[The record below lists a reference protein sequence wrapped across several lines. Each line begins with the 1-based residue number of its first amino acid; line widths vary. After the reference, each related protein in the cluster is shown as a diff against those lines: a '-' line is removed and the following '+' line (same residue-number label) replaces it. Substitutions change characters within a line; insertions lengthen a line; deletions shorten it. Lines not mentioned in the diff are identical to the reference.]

1 LDEAMTRT
9 IITFAISTSPSIS
22 LDWTAAIHTTAAEE
36 AEEKEKPALSS
47 TLMPLAT
54 TATTIA
60 SNLLRRTTPATAFT
74 RTMASTAARKPS
86 RLVGGNASRI
96 NEELNKGIDVWT
108 LFGAGFGH
116 TDNVNLGQGFM
127 NFPPPKYV
135 RDAVTT
141 AFEERVD
148 VHHYAHAKGIPRL
161 RNAIAD
167 FYSSSFRKPAD
178 VEQDVWTPGSSS
190 SSSELPKRRPD
201 AGVKLNAEEDIVV
214 TPGANQGMYCIL
226 AAFLEPGDEVITFEP
241 AFDQYHCEATFNN
254 GKPVYVPFIP
264 PSFDDSSN
272 KSGPSKNMPSSNDWK
287 VDWDALEKA
296 MARPNA
302 KAIIYNSPHNPLGK
316 VFTEP
321 ELRQLAAL
329 CIQYD
334 LLVLADEV
342 YDCLTYDGVEHIRL
356 ANFEGMWE
364 RTITIGSAG
373 KSFAATGWRVGW
385 CIGPAHLVR
394 PTWTVHVRI
403 SFCTNHAA
411 SLGAAVGL
419 EQAEKHNFFP
429 TQVKQYAERREILC
443 KALDAVGLPY
453 SWPEGGYFVMVD
465 STAVQ
470 LPADFEVPAEVAKR
484 PKDFHVAWFLA
495 SKIGITTIPASAFY
509 SDEHA
514 FDGEGY
520 IRFSFCKD
528 GDLERAAERLER
540 LRPYLKTN

>member
-1 LDEAMTRT
+1 M
-9 IITFAISTSPSIS
+9 S
-22 LDWTAAIHTTAAEE
+22 AAPATTAAK
-36 AEEKEKPALSS
+36 ASS
-47 TLMPLAT
+47 
-54 TATTIA
+54 
-60 SNLLRRTTPATAFT
+60 S
-74 RTMASTAARKPS
+74 RKPS
-86 RLVGGNASRI
+86 RIGHASRVH
-96 NEELNKGIDVWT
+96 EELNKGTDVWT
-108 LFGAGFGH
+108 LFGQGFGH

-127 NFPPPKYV
+127 NFPPPEYI
-135 RDAVTT
+135 REAITT
-141 AFEERVD
+141 ALTDRVD

-167 FYSSSFRKPAD
+167 FYSSSFRKPED
-178 VEQDVWTPGSSS
+178 PEQDVYEAG
-190 SSSELPKRRPD
+190 EGKDLPKRRPD
-201 AGVKLNAEEDIVV
+201 VGTKLNPDTDIVV
-214 TPGANQGMYCIL
+214 TPGANQGMYCVL

-254 GKPVYVPFIP
+254 GKPVYVPLIP
-264 PSFDDSSN
+264 PSPDAASN
-272 KSGPSKNMPSSNDWK
+272 KSGPSGNMPSSNDWK

-296 MARPNA
+296 MASPKA
-302 KAIIYNSPHNPLGK
+302 KVIIYNSPHNPLGK

-321 ELRQLAAL
+321 ELARLAAL
-329 CIQYD
+329 CIKYD
-334 LLVLADEV
+334 LLVIADEV
-342 YDCLTYDGVEHIRL
+342 YDCLTYDGIEHIRL

-385 CIGPAHLVR
+385 CIGPAHLVH
-394 PTWTVHVRI
+394 PTWIVHVRI

-411 SLGAAVGL
+411 SVGAAIGL
-419 EQAEKHNFFP
+419 EKAEEHDFFP
-429 TQVKQYAERREILC
+429 TQVKQYAERRDIIC
-443 KALDAVGLPY
+443 KALDDVGLPY

-465 STAVQ
+465 STAVEVPKDFE
-470 LPADFEVPAEVAKR
+470 LPAEIAKR

-540 LRPYLKTN
+540 LRPYLKKQ